1 MKNIISLFK
10 DMSVED
16 YFDIVEET
24 TRVDRNNIEDSLVKQ
39 SSIYASYS
47 TMACI
52 ARADMEKANRGLEKF
67 ASMTRKQIKN
77 ETSAKMTAKDLDDAL
92 FSHDEYDRYFD
103 TYLEAKQK
111 YEFLKGLVMSLSHKK
126 DMLVQLSSHQREEK
140 KLYN

>member
-24 TRVDRNNIEDSLVKQ
+24 TRVDSNNLEDAMVRQ

-47 TMACI
+47 TMACM
-52 ARADMEKANRGLEKF
+52 AKVDMERANRGLEKF
-67 ASMTRKQIKN
+67 ASMTRKQIKD
-77 ETSAKMTAKDLDDAL
+77 ESSSKMTAKDLDDAV
-92 FSHDEYDRYFD
+92 FSHFDYDEHNDK
-103 TYLEAKQK
+103 YLDAKQK

>member
-1 MKNIISLFK
+1 
-10 DMSVED
+10 MSVED

-126 DMLVQLSSHQREEK
+126 DMLIQLSSHQREEK

>member
-24 TRVDRNNIEDSLVKQ
+24 TRVDRNNIEDSLVRQ
-39 SSIYASYS
+39 SSIYASYT

-52 ARADMEKANRGLEKF
+52 ARADMEKANRELEKF

-92 FSHDEYDRYFD
+92 FSHLEYDEHFD
-103 TYLEAKQK
+103 RHQEAKQK
-111 YEFLKGLVMSLSHKK
+111 YEFLKGLVMSLNHKK
-126 DMLVQLSSHQREEK
+126 DMLIQLSSHQREEK

>member
-10 DMSVED
+10 DMSVEE

-24 TRVDRNNIEDSLVKQ
+24 TRVDANNLEDAMVRQ

-47 TMACI
+47 TMACM
-52 ARADMEKANRGLEKF
+52 AKVDMERANRELEKF
-67 ASMTRKQIKN
+67 ASMTRKQIKS
-77 ETSAKMTAKDLDDAL
+77 ESSSKMTAKDLDDAV
-92 FSHDEYDRYFD
+92 FSHFDYDGYND
-103 TYLEAKQK
+103 KYLEAKQK
-111 YEFLKGLVMSLSHKK
+111 YEFLKGLVMSLNHKK